1 MTKFTIIAVDLN
13 GIIEHSILQLSM
25 QNKNFQIARHLGN
38 FFFANGY
45 KCRQARKGQS
55 KQCGQK
61 ICINQR
67 SAVNWRN
74 RSRRLVGRV
83 MENLPEEA

>member
-1 MTKFTIIAVDLN
+1 MP
-13 GIIEHSILQLSM
+13 
-25 QNKNFQIARHLGN
+25 
-38 FFFANGY
+38 

-83 MENLPEEA
+83 MANFAGRGQNFSIKTGNDA

>member
-1 MTKFTIIAVDLN
+1 MP
-13 GIIEHSILQLSM
+13 
-25 QNKNFQIARHLGN
+25 HLTGSSVED
-38 FFFANGY
+38 

-83 MENLPEEA
+83 MENLPEEGGQNFSIKTGNDA